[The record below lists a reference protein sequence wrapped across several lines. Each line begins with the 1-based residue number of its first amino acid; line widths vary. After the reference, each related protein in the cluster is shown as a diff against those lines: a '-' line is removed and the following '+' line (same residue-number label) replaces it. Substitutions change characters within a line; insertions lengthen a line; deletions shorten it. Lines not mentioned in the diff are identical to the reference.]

1 MKPWMVVPVALGGLV
16 VGYLTGSFAESPL
29 GSQRRVEVE
38 QLVVPSVQAKETKFS
53 AENECSCGDVRTCP
67 FGPGI
72 VGQQQCR
79 TDAMWNNVWSRCE
92 PK

>member
-1 MKPWMVVPVALGGLV
+1 MKPWMVLPVALGSLV
-16 VGYLTGSFAESPL
+16 IGYAVGRQADGQVQEKF
-29 GSQRRVEVE
+29 VEV
-38 QLVVPSVQAKETKFS
+38 PSAQAKEKKFA
-53 AENECSCGDVRTCP
+53 AENECGCGDVRTCP

-79 TDAMWNNVWSRCE
+79 TDALFNNVWSRCE